1 MAPARQLD
9 VFAERAVPVGTGMSR
24 PTLPAAQWSVLLLDG
39 FIVGLVL
46 VVVVVDDPQDLDEAE
61 GGSQPA

>member
-1 MAPARQLD
+1 MC
-9 VFAERAVPVGTGMSR
+9 R

-46 VVVVVDDPQDLDEAE
+46 VVVVVDDPQDLDEPE